1 MNERSLLQI
10 TSHENEEK
18 YNVFSFL
25 VSKHRNRIK
34 MSVFLLNSM
43 DKLLYLEDNAFY
55 PNPFRRCHPQ
65 PRQALSNIQEATDRH
80 PSTLAPA
87 CSSFHQ
93 PGSSTALIPDSPS
106 IVQDSPLIL
115 VHIRIIWS
123 TC

>member
-1 MNERSLLQI
+1 MNERFLLQI

-43 DKLLYLEDNAFY
+43 DKLLYLEENAFY

-65 PRQALSNIQEATDRH
+65 PRQALSNIQEATDGQPH
-80 PSTLAPA
+80 WLQLAPH
-87 CSSFHQ
+87 SIK

-106 IVQDSPLIL
+106 TAQDSPLTL